1 MSKRLVALIMLVLL
15 AGVAAAC
22 GAKDEASTAES
33 ASSVADEDAARNK
46 ANEIAAPQA
55 PAMDSAGGS
64 GGGDGGGGGAAGAS
78 GAYAGA
84 TTSGGER
91 AGVDLAQAPDVGVP
105 PLPEVIPG
113 SNRVIKNINLEIRID
128 KGEFQR
134 QFSRASTVAEQFQ
147 GFISGSQVSR
157 TEEGELASGLLTIRV
172 PSDRFEQAVA
182 RLKDLGEV
190 TGEDRSG
197 QDVSRE
203 FVDLEARLKHAQT
216 EEAFYLKLMGEA
228 KSVADMIQV
237 QSQLSGVQLR
247 IEEIQGQLQY
257 LKDQTSFSTI
267 TANIYEPGAELL
279 GEPKPLAKAWQEA
292 VDGFQSVV
300 SGAVIGLGWI
310 APFALIG
317 LIGFGIYRL
326 SRRPKTKPVEP
337 KPEPSV

>member
-15 AGVAAAC
+15 AGLGVAC
-22 GAKDEASTAES
+22 GARDEASTAET
-33 ASSVADEDAARNK
+33 SVADEDAVGEK
-46 ANEIAAPQA
+46 VQGIADPRP
-55 PAMDSAGGS
+55 PAMDSGGN
-64 GGGDGGGGGAAGAS
+64 GGDGGGGGAAGGS
-78 GAYAGA
+78 GANAGA

-91 AGVDLAQAPDVGVP
+91 ESVDLAQAPDPGVP

-113 SNRVIKNINLEIRID
+113 SNKVIKNINLQIRIE

-157 TEEGELASGLLTIRV
+157 TEEGELSSGLLTIRV

-182 RLKDLGEV
+182 RLKELGEV

-228 KSVADMIQV
+228 ETVGDMIQV

-257 LKDQTSFSTI
+257 LRDQTSFSTI
-267 TANIYEPGAELL
+267 TANIFEPGAAML

-292 VDGFQSVV
+292 VNGFQSVI
-300 SGAVIGLGWI
+300 SGVVVGLGWL

-317 LIGFGIYRL
+317 LIGLAVYRL
-326 SRRPKTKPVEP
+326 SRRPKTKPVQEP

>member
-15 AGVAAAC
+15 AGVAVAC
-22 GAKDEASTAES
+22 RAKDKASTAES
-33 ASSVADEDAARNK
+33 ASSAADEDAARNK
-46 ANEIAAPQA
+46 ANEIVGPQA
-55 PAMDSAGGS
+55 PAIDSAGGR
-64 GGGDGGGGGAAGAS
+64 GGGDGGGGGPAGAS
-78 GAYAGA
+78 GANAGA

-91 AGVDLAQAPDVGVP
+91 AAVDLAQAPDAGVP

-182 RLKDLGEV
+182 RLKELGEV

-267 TANIYEPGAELL
+267 TANIFEPGAELL
-279 GEPKPLAKAWQEA
+279 GEPKPLAEAWREA
-292 VDGFQSVV
+292 VNGFQRVI

-310 APFALIG
+310 APFALMG

-326 SRRPKTKPVEP
+326 SRRPKTKPVQE
-337 KPEPSV
+337 PEPSV

>member
-1 MSKRLVALIMLVLL
+1 MSKRFVALIMLVLL
-15 AGVAAAC
+15 AGVGVAC
-22 GAKDEASTAES
+22 GARDEASTAES
-33 ASSVADEDAARNK
+33 SVADEDAVG
-46 ANEIAAPQA
+46 ETVQGIAAPQA
-55 PAMDSAGGS
+55 PAMDSVGEAT
-64 GGGDGGGGGAAGAS
+64 GGDRGGGGAAGGS
-78 GAYAGA
+78 GANAGA

-91 AGVDLAQAPDVGVP
+91 ASVDLAQAPDTGVP

-113 SNRVIKNINLEIRID
+113 SNRVIKNINLQIRIE

-157 TEEGELASGLLTIRV
+157 TEEGELSSGLLTIRV

-182 RLKDLGEV
+182 RLKELGEV

-216 EEAFYLKLMGEA
+216 EEAFYLRLMGEA
-228 KSVADMIQV
+228 ETVADMIQV

-257 LKDQTSFSTI
+257 LKDQTSYSTI
-267 TANIYEPGAELL
+267 TANIFEPGAAML

-292 VDGFQSVV
+292 VNGFQSVI
-300 SGAVIGLGWI
+300 SGVVVGLGWI

-317 LIGFGIYRL
+317 LIGLAVYRF
-326 SRRPKTKPVEP
+326 SRRPKTKPVQEP